1 MKSRFLTD
9 SLIKTGP
16 YELNKTE
23 KEKLFFDSLMEELK
37 FHFENNKQYRDFCT
51 NKNFDPFSFEGELK
65 EIPSIAVSVFKDLG
79 ANLKSVPDNEVKL
92 SLQSSATSGT
102 PSTVVLDKITAKRQA
117 KVMIKVVK
125 DFIGSERKPFIVVD
139 VSPEPKNIKF
149 LGARYAA
156 IGGYLNYS
164 DKVNYALSKDNNN
177 TVSFDIKKT
186 KLFIEALDKNI
197 PVIVFGFTYMLYAQV
212 VKPLLKKGINFELPE
227 GSKIIHIGGWKKL
240 EEKAVSNN
248 VFRKFMA
255 DNFNLT
261 NIYNFYGMV
270 EQIGSIFLEGKDGLL
285 YPPDFTEVIIRDPV
299 TWDVLPDGEQGVIQ
313 VLSIIP
319 KSYPGHSLL
328 TEDIGR
334 IETITDEG
342 HIKGKG
348 IRVKGRLP
356 KSELRGC
363 SDVIA
368 SGQ

>member
-1 MKSRFLTD
+1 MIDGIDFD
-9 SLIKTGP
+9 NP
-16 YELNKTE
+16 YKMAADEKNELFLNKLNDICQHHVLNSE
-23 KEKLFFDSLMEELK
+23 SYKNIILGRGQKLPPYQNIDEVPWLPVQLFKTMRLTSIEE
-37 FHFENNKQYRDFCT
+37 
-51 NKNFDPFSFEGELK
+51 
-65 EIPSIAVSVFKDLG
+65 
-79 ANLKSVPDNEVKL
+79 NEVTGIL
-92 SLQSSATSGT
+92 TSSGT
-102 PSTVVLDKITAKRQA
+102 TSQTVSQIYIDKETSLRQQ
-117 KVMIKVVK
+117 
-125 DFIGSERKPFIVVD
+125 
-139 VSPEPKNIKF
+139 
-149 LGARYAA
+149 
-156 IGGYLNYS
+156 
-164 DKVNYALSKDNNN
+164 YALSRSMAHILGASRLPMLIVDTEQVFKNPAIMSARGAGVLGMMKFGTRHCFALDHDLSINIGE
-177 TVSFDIKKT
+177 IKKFLS
-186 KLFIEALDKNI
+186 KWSGKRFFI
-197 PVIVFGFTYMLYAQV
+197 FGFTYIVWTTFSEKM
-212 VKPLLKKGINFELPE
+212 KKKGIDLS
-227 GSKIIHIGGWKKL
+227 GGILVHSGGWKKL